1 MGCQKLKDK
10 FFKYTII
17 KCAKTSAGSL
27 FSVVCLH
34 TNRFWYPQNSQG
46 IPGKNGKILEI
57 SGNHSNELA
66 HLKKNLIIIDAVI
79 CLNLHL

>member
-1 MGCQKLKDK
+1 MCKDVCRLPPLSSVPTYKLLLVPPKILK
-10 FFKYTII
+10 
-17 KCAKTSAGSL
+17 ASQEKTA
-27 FSVVCLH
+27 
-34 TNRFWYPQNSQG
+34 
-46 IPGKNGKILEI
+46 KILEI

>member
-1 MGCQKLKDK
+1 MCKDV
-10 FFKYTII
+10 
-17 KCAKTSAGSL
+17 CRLPLLS
-27 FSVVCLH
+27 SVSTYKPLLVPP
-34 TNRFWYPQNSQG
+34 YSQG

>member
-27 FSVVCLH
+27 LSVVVYIQTASGTPKILKASREK
-34 TNRFWYPQNSQG
+34 TA
-46 IPGKNGKILEI
+46 KILEI